1 MEKKSIHIEG
11 SEHRKVPYSP
21 AILAR
26 GEKVLFISGQ
36 VARDEKGNI
45 VGKGD
50 FVAQA
55 EYIFGRI
62 RKIL

>member
-1 MEKKSIHIEG
+1 MEKKSIHIDG
-11 SEHRKVPYSP
+11 SERRKVPYSP